1 MVIDDNDSKIF
12 RKQTLTIV
20 SLVHVGSIEKSH
32 HDQFVVIRNEIFF

>member
-32 HDQFVVIRNEIFF
+32 QFVVIRNEIFF